1 MDVLIKQ
8 TNGLIET
15 NFEEAKAYL
24 AAQTEAY
31 TKLVFTEDT
40 KKDAKDTV
48 AQLRKDKKSLQDRV
62 KQVSDEYM
70 VPLNEFKAKAN
81 ELIGLYDVPISAINE
96 QIEAFEAK
104 RIEEKR
110 AAIAEY
116 YNEIVP
122 EDEWREVIP
131 LDVIY
136 NKKWENA
143 TTSAK
148 AIKEEIMQRKTDA
161 KAAYSAIKAMHS
173 DKEDEALAMYRK
185 NFNLTEVIDHIN
197 RYEEYKREIAEQ
209 ERIKA
214 EREAEE
220 RRIKEQREAEERIRA
235 EERAKIEAEQAHQRE
250 LEEAERQK
258 RAELEALEAQ
268 KQQEV
273 AEAQAEAIEAF
284 IPEDI
289 EEPAEDYSYTIT
301 LTKDA
306 KEKLEMFMDS
316 VGIEYELI
324 EF

>member
-15 NFEEAKAYL
+15 NFEEAKKYL
-24 AAQTEAY
+24 AEQTEAY

-70 VPLNEFKAKAN
+70 APLNEFKAKAN

-104 RIEEKR
+104 RIEEKK

-116 YNEIVP
+116 YNEIIP

-185 NFNLTEVIDHIN
+185 NFNLTEAIDHIN
-197 RYEEYKREIAEQ
+197 RNEEYKREIAEQ

-214 EREAEE
+214 EKEAEE

-258 RAELEALEAQ
+258 QAELEALEAQ
-268 KQQEV
+268 KAQEV